1 MMVKAY
7 THTMR
12 RYAAFGGRTDR
23 SVFWLFALVQGAILL
38 AILQLTLMVH
48 NVFAVFLAVFIAG
61 TLVPTLAAI
70 VRRLHDIEKGT
81 GWLLLGVGVS
91 SLVFVIAVAHL
102 IFGEMAFGIA
112 LYDEAVVGV
121 VTGNWEK
128 SLFDQHSWLALYD
141 RDHQWP
147 PESWKEPIRAS
158 FLGFGY
164 FTSGLGLILAG
175 IGGALAIRLVALLG
189 HPGDMGENKY
199 GPAPRAIPQGTA

>member
-23 SVFWLFALVQGAILL
+23 SVFWLFVLVQIAILL
-38 AILQLTLMVH
+38 AVLQLTFMVH
-48 NVFAVFLAVFIAG
+48 NVFAILLAVYVVV

-70 VRRLHDIEKGT
+70 VRRLHDVEKGS
-81 GWLLLGVGVS
+81 GSLLLGVGVS
-91 SLVFVIAVAHL
+91 SLVFVIAFAHL
-102 IFGEMAFGIA
+102 IFGDMAFGIA
-112 LYDEAVVGV
+112 LYDENIVGV
-121 VTGNWEK
+121 FTENLEK
-128 SLFDQHSWLALYD
+128 SELDQDSWRALYD
-141 RDHQWP
+141 RDYNSI
-147 PESWKEPIRAS
+147 PESWKEPIRAN

-164 FTSGLGLILAG
+164 FTSGIGLILAG

-199 GPAPRAIPQGTA
+199 GPAPKPVSWGTT